1 MIYFLSA
8 ILLNAILGFIFK
20 WMGRHHVPILP
31 VIVINY
37 VVCAIIGL
45 SLYHD
50 SITATLNQNPSWLYS
65 ALLLGIVFVAGFFA
79 AAKCVGIYGMGVTA
93 ILQRISLIITILFAT
108 VVWKEQLGFIKILGL
123 FFAFAAIF
131 LVNKQ
136 TRAVDK
142 SKITF
147 SYMLLPFFTFL
158 ASGIIDS
165 TFYHTKRLF
174 TDQIHDGIFTT
185 TIFTI
190 SAIIGTIIALI
201 LYYFNKIQVNFRI
214 LKWGLILGIPNF
226 FSVYTL
232 IKAIDIGMDATVL
245 FPIYNMS
252 IILIAG
258 IGGFLFFKE
267 KLYFWNIAGMIFS
280 IIAILLISL

>member
-1 MIYFLSA
+1 MFYFLSA
-8 ILLNAILGFIFK
+8 ILLNAFLGFIFK
-20 WMGRHHVPILP
+20 WMGRRHIPILP
-31 VIVINY
+31 VIVVNY
-37 VVCAIIGL
+37 IVCAIIGW
-45 SLYHD
+45 
-50 SITATLNQNPSWLYS
+50 SIYNTSIPSTLNQSPPWIYS
-65 ALLLGIVFVAGFFA
+65 ALLLGIVFIGGFFA

-108 VVWKEQLGFIKILGL
+108 IIWKEQLGYIKILGL
-123 FFAFAAIF
+123 IFAFVAIF

-136 TRAVDK
+136 TRTIDK

-147 SYMLLPFFTFL
+147 LYMLLPLLTFL
-158 ASGIIDS
+158 ASGIVDS
-165 TFYHTKRLF
+165 TFYHTKRMYSE
-174 TDQIHDGIFTT
+174 QIHDGIFTT

-190 SAIIGTIIALI
+190 AAIIGSIIALI
-201 LYYFNKIQVNFRI
+201 LYFYKKIHINTQI
-214 LKWGLILGIPNF
+214 LKWGIILGIPNF
-226 FSVYTL
+226 FSVFTL
-232 IKAIDIGMDATVL
+232 IKALDTGMDATVL

-258 IGGFLFFKE
+258 IGGFLIFKE